1 MTLKEL
7 SEHPERASD
16 EDIKHLT
23 ETFRILKE
31 MGKQMAP
38 LLNGVTSES
47 GRTKEEISHSYYE
60 EMMLMAAIL
69 ESFLKKPEQE
79 FKDISK
85 FVFNYTDKALFWDM
99 PVTIYYICLR
109 RLCAVG
115 LLEMTKEDK
124 YNPSFT
130 ITKEGYDALR
140 QRIYANL
147 AQTALFNL
155 RTQQLNDE
163 SLKLNRRAVRQ
174 NRLMLVV
181 AIASTIAAF
190 VSVLF
195 TFIQLFSC

>member
-7 SEHPERASD
+7 SEHPELASD

-23 ETFRILKE
+23 ETFRILKDV
-31 MGKQMAP
+31 GKQMAI

-60 EMMLMAAIL
+60 KMMLMAAIL
-69 ESFLKKPEQE
+69 ESFSIEPEQE

-85 FVFNYTDKALFWDM
+85 FVFNYTDKALLWDI
-99 PVTIYYICLR
+99 PVTIYCMCLGG
-109 RLCAVG
+109 LCAVG
-115 LLEMTKEDK
+115 LLKITKEDK
-124 YNPSFT
+124 YNPSIA

-140 QRIYANL
+140 QQIYANL

-155 RTQQLNDE
+155 RTQQLNGE
-163 SLKLNRRAVRQ
+163 PLKLNRRAVKQ

-181 AIASTIAAF
+181 AIASAIAAF
-190 VSVLF
+190 VSILF
-195 TFIQLFSC
+195 AFIQLFSS

>member
-7 SEHPERASD
+7 SEHPELASD

-23 ETFRILKE
+23 ETFRILKDV
-31 MGKQMAP
+31 GKQMDI

-60 EMMLMAAIL
+60 KMMLMAAIL
-69 ESFLKKPEQE
+69 ESFSIEPEQE

-85 FVFNYTDKALFWDM
+85 FVFNYIDKALLWDI
-99 PVTIYYICLR
+99 PVTIYYMCLG

-115 LLEMTKEDK
+115 LLKMTKEDK
-124 YNPSFT
+124 FNPSFA

-140 QRIYANL
+140 QHVYANL

-155 RTQQLNDE
+155 MTQQLNDE
-163 SLKLNRRAVRQ
+163 SLKLNRRAVKQ

-195 TFIQLFSC
+195 AFIQLFSS